1 MEFSCELRGIRKQY
15 GRQQVLDDYA
25 LTVEPGEFTALTG
38 ASGAGKSTVLNL
50 LGLLEAPD
58 AGEVR
63 LFGER
68 APRPR
73 SRAANLLRRNRLGYL
88 FQNFALIDS
97 ETVER
102 NLEVAL
108 TYAKRGTSKQDRI
121 KEALA
126 QVGLRRAEHRKVHS
140 LSGGEQQRVA
150 VARLL
155 LKPCD
160 LILADEP
167 TGSLDARNRD
177 RVVDLLRKLNEA
189 GKTVIV
195 ATHDEAVAERCS
207 RVVELSGPAVESD
220 HEGLGCGP
228 GLPASTS
235 AGQAAVEIN
244 EYGQDFEVC

>member
-1 MEFSCELRGIRKQY
+1 MEFSCELRGVRKQY
-15 GRQQVLDDYA
+15 AAHLDDFA
-25 LTVEPGEFTALTG
+25 LRVKPGEFTALTG

-50 LGLLEAPD
+50 LGLLESPD
-58 AGEVR
+58 GGEVR

-88 FQNFALIDS
+88 FQNFALIDN
-97 ETVER
+97 ETVEH

-108 TYAKRGTSKQDRI
+108 TYAQRGTPKQDRI

-126 QVGLRRAEHRKVHS
+126 QVGLRRSEHRKIHS

-160 LILADEP
+160 LVLADEP
-167 TGSLDARNRD
+167 TGSLDAKNRD
-177 RVVDLLRKLNEA
+177 RVLDLLQKLNEA
-189 GKTVIV
+189 GKTLIL

-207 RVVELSGPAVESD
+207 RVVDLSARDAESVAIG
-220 HEGLGCGP
+220 H
-228 GLPASTS
+228 
-235 AGQAAVEIN
+235 
-244 EYGQDFEVC
+244 

>member
-1 MEFSCELRGIRKQY
+1 MEFLCELRGIRKQY
-15 GRQQVLDDYA
+15 ALHPVLDGFA
-25 LTVEPGEFTALTG
+25 LSVQPGEFTALTG

-50 LGLLEAPD
+50 LGLLESPD
-58 AGEVR
+58 GGEVR

-97 ETVER
+97 ETVEH
-102 NLEVAL
+102 NLEIAL
-108 TYAKRGTSKQDRI
+108 TYAQRGTPKPDRI

-126 QVGLRRAEHRKVHS
+126 QVGLRRSEHRKIHS

-160 LILADEP
+160 LVLADEP
-167 TGSLDARNRD
+167 TGSLDAKNRD
-177 RVVDLLRKLNEA
+177 RVLDLLQQLNEA
-189 GKTVIV
+189 GKTIIV

-207 RVVELSGPAVESD
+207 RVVDLSAQEAES
-220 HEGLGCGP
+220 
-228 GLPASTS
+228 
-235 AGQAAVEIN
+235 AAI
-244 EYGQDFEVC
+244 GH

>member
-1 MEFSCELRGIRKQY
+1 MEFSCELRGVRKQY
-15 GRQQVLDDYA
+15 AAHLDDFA
-25 LTVEPGEFTALTG
+25 LRVRPGEFIALTG

-50 LGLLEAPD
+50 LGLLESPD
-58 AGEVR
+58 GGEVR

-88 FQNFALIDS
+88 FQNFALIDN
-97 ETVER
+97 ETVEH

-108 TYAKRGTSKQDRI
+108 TYAQRGTPKQDRI

-126 QVGLRRAEHRKVHS
+126 QVGLRRSEHRKIHS

-160 LILADEP
+160 LVLADEP
-167 TGSLDARNRD
+167 TGSLDAKNRD
-177 RVVDLLRKLNEA
+177 RVLDLLQKLNEA
-189 GKTVIV
+189 GKTIIV
-195 ATHDEAVAERCS
+195 ATHDETVAGRCS
-207 RVVELSGPAVESD
+207 RVVDLSAREAESVAIG
-220 HEGLGCGP
+220 H
-228 GLPASTS
+228 
-235 AGQAAVEIN
+235 
-244 EYGQDFEVC
+244 

>member
-1 MEFSCELRGIRKQY
+1 MEFSCELRGVRKQY
-15 GRQQVLDDYA
+15 GGHEVLDGFDLRIEA
-25 LTVEPGEFTALTG
+25 GEFTALTG

-63 LFGER
+63 LFGEQ
-68 APRPR
+68 APGPR
-73 SRAANLLRRNRLGYL
+73 TRAANLLRRNRLGYL

-97 ETVER
+97 ETVEA

-108 TYAKRGTSKQDRI
+108 TYAKRGTPKQDRI

-126 QVGLRRAEHRKVHS
+126 QVGLRRAEHRKIHS

-177 RVVDLLRKLNEA
+177 RVLDLLQKLNEV
-189 GKTVIV
+189 GKTVVV
-195 ATHDEAVAERCS
+195 ATHDVAVVERCS
-207 RVVELSGPAVESD
+207 RVVDLSGRGVAPVS
-220 HEGLGCGP
+220 H
-228 GLPASTS
+228 
-235 AGQAAVEIN
+235 
-244 EYGQDFEVC
+244 

>member
-1 MEFSCELRGIRKQY
+1 MEFLCELRGIRKQY
-15 GRQQVLDDYA
+15 DLHPVLDDFA
-25 LTVEPGEFTALTG
+25 LGVEPGEFTALTG

-50 LGLLEAPD
+50 LGLLESPD

-97 ETVER
+97 ETVEH

-108 TYAKRGTSKQDRI
+108 TYAKRGTPKRDRV

-126 QVGLRRAEHRKVHS
+126 QVGLRRSEHRKIHS

-160 LILADEP
+160 LVLADEP

-177 RVVDLLRKLNEA
+177 RVLDLLEKLNEA
-189 GKTVIV
+189 GKTIIV
-195 ATHDEAVAERCS
+195 ATHDEVVAERCS
-207 RVVELSGPAVESD
+207 RVVDLSGPAAESTQ
-220 HEGLGCGP
+220 ERV
-228 GLPASTS
+228 AS
-235 AGQAAVEIN
+235 GH
-244 EYGQDFEVC
+244 